1 MRVNTGARTPTEE
14 TVMILSPARI
24 EQTLNNIEAS
34 VIPETHPAM
43 AKIKRIWGDHTYFL
57 DVNGLNIVE
66 PVEGPESGAVGAVIN
81 LANWSDGT
89 ATSLTPHE
97 PEATDVVVEFDAGDG
112 SDAMH

>member
-1 MRVNTGARTPTEE
+1 MR
-14 TVMILSPARI
+14 LSPARI
-24 EQTLNNIEAS
+24 EQTLTHIEAS

-43 AKIKRIWGDHTYFL
+43 EKIKRIWGDHTYFL

-66 PVEGPESGAVGAVIN
+66 PVDGPNSGGTMGTVIN

-97 PEATDVVVEFDAGDG
+97 PQATDVVVEFDAAGDG
-112 SDAMH
+112 KDAMH